1 MTYRPYNLAFALSAL
16 LAGLALAVDDATFGM
31 EWTAAELGEARSV
44 IARVSNAYDSGAGSS
59 NSAGDTKHDRIMRE
73 LQARFPSRTM
83 VQVIDLYLNLTAE
96 TAAQAG
102 AAQPQD
108 AGVGSSS
115 SAGDTKPDRI
125 MRELQARF
133 PSRTMVQAGAAQP
146 QDAGGAGDDAA
157 AAVVHPTF
165 GLANDSFG
173 MPVANNNDDGVDAG
187 MVFGGAP
194 MEEGA
199 VAVNGGDGEVVNQ
212 DNGDD
217 DVLWT
222 DYEHRLFLTGMRVYG
237 RGDWRNIA
245 RYFVRSKTPEQ
256 ISIYADNYFHMMEI
270 AAAMEADG
278 DDDDGHHENN
288 NNNNNNLG
296 GGQLHAVVGAVG
308 HGPGA
313 GHIAP
318 TTSSNNNVAA
328 TAANN
333 NVDAP
338 FWVPLLYNPEIEQR
352 MMEMQ
357 AQSQK
362 AWDDQQMKMA
372 EAATPKEEG
381 AADK

>member
-1 MTYRPYNLAFALSAL
+1 MLLSHCFAVAFALSAL
-16 LAGLALAVDDATFGM
+16 LAGLALAMDDATFGM

-108 AGVGSSS
+108 AG
-115 SAGDTKPDRI
+115 D
-125 MRELQARF
+125 
-133 PSRTMVQAGAAQP
+133 
-146 QDAGGAGDDAA
+146 

-165 GLANDSFG
+165 GLANDNFG

-199 VAVNGGDGEVVNQ
+199 VAVNGGDGEVVNP
-212 DNGDD
+212 DNADD

-256 ISIYADNYFHMMEI
+256 VSMYADNYFHMMEI

-278 DDDDGHHENN
+278 DDDDDHHE

-296 GGQLHAVVGAVG
+296 GGQLHAVVGAVEHHENYNNNNLGGGQLNAVVGAVG

-318 TTSSNNNVAA
+318 ATSSNNNVASA
-328 TAANN
+328 AANN

-372 EAATPKEEG
+372 EAATDPKEG

>member
-1 MTYRPYNLAFALSAL
+1 MLLSHCFAVAFALSAL
-16 LAGLALAVDDATFGM
+16 LAGLALAMDDATFGM

-83 VQVIDLYLNLTAE
+83 VQ
-96 TAAQAG
+96 
-102 AAQPQD
+102 
-108 AGVGSSS
+108 
-115 SAGDTKPDRI
+115 
-125 MRELQARF
+125 
-133 PSRTMVQAGAAQP
+133 
-146 QDAGGAGDDAA
+146 
-157 AAVVHPTF
+157 
-165 GLANDSFG
+165 
-173 MPVANNNDDGVDAG
+173 
-187 MVFGGAP
+187 
-194 MEEGA
+194 EGA

-237 RGDWRNIA
+237 RGDWRNIS

-256 ISIYADNYFHMMEI
+256 ISMYADNYFHMMEI

-278 DDDDGHHENN
+278 DDDD
-288 NNNNNNLG
+288 NNNNNLG

-318 TTSSNNNVAA
+318 ATSSNNYVAA

-372 EAATPKEEG
+372 EAAPATDPKEG

>member
-1 MTYRPYNLAFALSAL
+1 MLLSHCFAVVFALSAL
-16 LAGLALAVDDATFGM
+16 LAGLALAIDEGFGM
-31 EWTAAELGEARSV
+31 EWTAAELAEARSV
-44 IARVSNAYDSGAGSS
+44 IARVSDAYNSGVGSS
-59 NSAGDTKHDRIMRE
+59 SSACDTKHDRIMRE

-83 VQVIDLYLNLTAE
+83 VQVIDLYVNLTVE
-96 TAAQAG
+96 TAAQL
-102 AAQPQD
+102 QD
-108 AGVGSSS
+108 AG
-115 SAGDTKPDRI
+115 SAGD
-125 MRELQARF
+125 
-133 PSRTMVQAGAAQP
+133 
-146 QDAGGAGDDAA
+146 A

-165 GLANDSFG
+165 AGG
-173 MPVANNNDDGVDAG
+173 MPVVNNNDG
-187 MVFGGAP
+187 MVLGGAA

-199 VAVNGGDGEVVNQ
+199 VAVNGGDGEVVNP
-212 DNGDD
+212 DNADD

-245 RYFVRSKTPEQ
+245 RLFLTGMRVYGRGDWRNISRYFVRSKTPEQ
-256 ISIYADNYFHMMEI
+256 ISMYADNYFHMMEI

-278 DDDDGHHENN
+278 GDDDDGHHEI

-318 TTSSNNNVAA
+318 ATPSNNNAA
-328 TAANN
+328 AAAVNN
-333 NVDAP
+333 NVDTP